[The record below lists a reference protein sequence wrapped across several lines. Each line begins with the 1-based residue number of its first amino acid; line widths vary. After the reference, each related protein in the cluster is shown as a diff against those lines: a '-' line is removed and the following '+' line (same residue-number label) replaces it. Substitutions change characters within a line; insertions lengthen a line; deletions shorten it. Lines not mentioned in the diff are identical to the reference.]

1 MAAPNLK
8 LAVETA
14 LVEGR
19 PLDARELDRLRGR
32 VGMWLVAAKRTD
44 IGGAV
49 WDTHAPLHSAR
60 DAATI
65 VPWLTAA
72 PAAPM
77 VLDALHEHQ
86 DDEYLD
92 AVALDHILKKP

>member
-1 MAAPNLK
+1 M
-8 LAVETA
+8 
-14 LVEGR
+14 
-19 PLDARELDRLRGR
+19 RELDRLKGR
-32 VGMWLVAAKRTD
+32 VGMWLVAGKRTD

-49 WDTHAPLHSAR
+49 WDTHAPLHAVR

-65 VPWLTAA
+65 APWLAAA

-77 VLDALHEHQ
+77 VLDALHEHP

-92 AVALDHILKKP
+92 AIALKRMLKKP